1 METPVSE
8 DLLSEEPNDVEN
20 PIEEKP
26 DNSDFEEEQ
35 VENPEELDL
44 GLPDPEETLRKVDAL
59 LSGSSPTPKDPK
71 ATTEKGVEEKNNSQ
85 ITSVVAN
92 VMIGIGNK
100 PYVRGEGPG
109 LSWEEGVA
117 MNFVEIGKWAWS
129 PSRKNASLTIQI
141 YRNDEDPDKTGKHE
155 IKPGEKFEITPEF

>member
-1 METPVSE
+1 MLCCRGPHH
-8 DLLSEEPNDVEN
+8 
-20 PIEEKP
+20 
-26 DNSDFEEEQ
+26 Q
-35 VENPEELDL
+35 
-44 GLPDPEETLRKVDAL
+44 
-59 LSGSSPTPKDPK
+59 KDPK

-100 PYVRGEGPG
+100 PYIRGEGPG
-109 LSWEEGVA
+109 LSWEEGIA

-141 YRNDEDPDKTGKHE
+141 YRNDEDPDKTGKHV
-155 IKPGEKFEITPEF
+155 IKPRREIRNNTRILIFEEWACVDTFFNHFSHSISNTFPVLLVGNPHPST